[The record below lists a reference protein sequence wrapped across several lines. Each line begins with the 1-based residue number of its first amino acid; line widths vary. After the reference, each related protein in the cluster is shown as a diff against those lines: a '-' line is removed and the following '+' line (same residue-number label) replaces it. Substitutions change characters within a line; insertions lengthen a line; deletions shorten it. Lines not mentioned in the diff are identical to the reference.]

1 MAVEIITREDLDKF
15 RFQLLEDIKVLIQS
29 KPESEKKWLRSG
41 EVRKLLKISSSTL
54 QNLRVTGKLHP
65 SKIGGI
71 MYYSYDEIEQLLK
84 MQKEQ

>member
-1 MAVEIITREDLDKF
+1 MTIDIITREDLEKF

-29 KPESEKKWLRSG
+29 KPQSEKKWMRSG

-71 MYYSYDEIEQLLK
+71 MYYSYDEIEQLLRA
-84 MQKEQ
+84 QKDQ